1 MPTLDP
7 SDERFVRER
16 ESRQTFGLFAFP
28 AAIVLVCLIW
38 AGLFYAVPLVVN
50 PFDVLGRLERGTL
63 APGSLTM
70 FAVVGVLAMNVVFLL
85 MLVLAA
91 SGVML
96 ARRERRYLK
105 LIEKLT
111 DHPRP

>member
-1 MPTLDP
+1 M
-7 SDERFVRER
+7 FV
-16 ESRQTFGLFAFP
+16 
-28 AAIVLVCLIW
+28 
-38 AGLFYAVPLVVN
+38 
-50 PFDVLGRLERGTL
+50 
-63 APGSLTM
+63 
-70 FAVVGVLAMNVVFLL
+70 VVGVLAMNVVFLL

-111 DHPRP
+111 DNPRP